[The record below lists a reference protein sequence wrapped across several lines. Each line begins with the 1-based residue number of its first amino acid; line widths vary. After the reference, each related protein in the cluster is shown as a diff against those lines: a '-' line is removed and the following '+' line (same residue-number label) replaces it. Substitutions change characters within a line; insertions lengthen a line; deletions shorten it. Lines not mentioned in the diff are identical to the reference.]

1 MKKYLQIII
10 ILLCTIQYVHTQ
22 NIDKEEFLLDA
33 AYRYTPHDD
42 SFYDI
47 LNILSNDLQDCI
59 FNALGRDY
67 FFDIC
72 IYNNN
77 TFVAQIFAHQSY
89 PQGIHPVAFKFYRD
103 ISKAKKGFL
112 YYKEKL
118 VLVSFTGERW
128 SQYDVNQIFSPYPRL
143 ECIMYSIPAE
153 SLPEVG
159 MGLEVSTLN
168 GIYDPDTES
177 FSVTKLLG
185 CTGNHYYSYTVQGTD
200 TWKKIADKFG
210 TTEENI
216 RTIKNE
222 YNPDQCLVPGSNIQ
236 VYYEIVDGVLQVTRT
251 R

>member
-1 MKKYLQIII
+1 MKKHIYIIV
-10 ILLCTIQYVHTQ
+10 ILLCIVPHVYTQ
-22 NIDKEEFLLDA
+22 NINKEEFILDA
-33 AYRYTPHDD
+33 AYRYIPIGRSLD
-42 SFYDI
+42 DI
-47 LNILSNDLQDCI
+47 LDTLAVSSQNCI

-67 FFDIC
+67 FFNIC
-72 IYNNN
+72 IYEDNE
-77 TFVAQIFAHQSY
+77 FRAQIFPYLSY
-89 PQGIHPVAFKFYRD
+89 SPGIHPSGLENYRD
-103 ISKAKKGFL
+103 IKKAKKGFL

-118 VLVSFTGERW
+118 VLITFAGER
-128 SQYDVNQIFSPYPRL
+128 SQYDINQIFSPYRHL
-143 ECIMYSIPAE
+143 EVITYFIPAE
-153 SLPEVG
+153 PLPEVG
-159 MGLEVSTLN
+159 KGLDVITLD
-168 GIYDPDTES
+168 GVYDPDTEN
-177 FSVTKLLG
+177 FKVTKILG